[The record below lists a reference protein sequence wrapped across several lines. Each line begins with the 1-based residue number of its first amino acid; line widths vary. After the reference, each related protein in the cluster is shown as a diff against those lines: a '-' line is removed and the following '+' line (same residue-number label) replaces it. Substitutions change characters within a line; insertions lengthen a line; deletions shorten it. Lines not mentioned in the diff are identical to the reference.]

1 MKGDSGGCK
10 LQKYAR
16 FSIDDKHQKYGLID
30 NDAIKEIDGDIFSSF
45 KVTEKKHSIKNVK
58 IPAPCLPS
66 KIVAVGL
73 NYIDHAKEL
82 GMKVPEEPVLF
93 IKPNTSVIGPDDNIV
108 YPKMSR
114 RVDYEAEL
122 AIVIKDKTKNIE
134 PEEAHTHIF
143 GYTCLNDVTA
153 RDLQKKDGQWTR
165 AKSFDTFC
173 PIGPYI
179 VTDISPDNLKIE
191 LYVNKQLKQSSSTSN
206 LIFNV
211 QKLVSFI
218 SKVMTLFPGDI
229 IATGTPSGIGPLK
242 HGDKVEV
249 VIEKVGRLTNFVCKN
264 PL

>member
-1 MKGDSGGCK
+1 MQSLFQNKK
-10 LQKYAR
+10 LKKYAR
-16 FSIDDKHQKYGLID
+16 FSIDSSLSKYGLIEQD
-30 NDAIKEIDGDIFSSF
+30 VIIEIDGDIFTEF
-45 KVTEKKHSIKNVK
+45 KVTEKKYSIKNVK
-58 IPAPCLPS
+58 ILAPCLPG
-66 KIVAVGL
+66 KVVAVGL

-82 GMKVPEEPVLF
+82 GMKIPDEPVLF
-93 IKPNTSVIGPDDNIV
+93 MKPSTSVIGPDDNII

-122 AIVIKDKTKNIE
+122 AVVIKDKME
-134 PEEAHTHIF
+134 IF

-173 PIGPYI
+173 PIGPCI
-179 VTDISPDNLKIE
+179 VTDINPDDLKIA
-191 LYVNKQLKQSSSTSN
+191 LFLNGQLKQSSSTSN

-242 HGDKVEV
+242 RGDKVEV
-249 VIEKVGRLTNFVCKN
+249 VIEKVGRLRNFVS
-264 PL
+264 

>member
-1 MKGDSGGCK
+1 LK
-10 LQKYAR
+10 KYAR
-16 FSIDDKHQKYGLID
+16 FSISGSPSKYGLIED
-30 NDAIKEIDGDIFSSF
+30 DVIIEIDGDIFTEF
-45 KVTEKKHSIKNVK
+45 KVTEKKYSIKNVK
-58 IPAPCLPS
+58 ILAPCFPS
-66 KIVAVGL
+66 KVVAVGL

-82 GMKVPEEPVLF
+82 GMKAPEEPILF
-93 IKPNTSVIGPDDNIV
+93 MKPSTSVIGPNDNII

-122 AIVIKDKTKNIE
+122 AVVIKDKTKNVK

-179 VTDISPDNLKIE
+179 VTDINPDNLKIA
-191 LYVNKQLKQSSSTSN
+191 LFLNGQLKQSSFTSN

-229 IATGTPSGIGPLK
+229 ITTGTPSGIGPLK
-242 HGDKVEV
+242 RGDKVEV
-249 VIEKVGRLTNFVCKN
+249 VIEKVGRLRNFVS
-264 PL
+264 

>member
-1 MKGDSGGCK
+1 MRSLFQNKK
-10 LQKYAR
+10 LKKYAR
-16 FSIDDKHQKYGLID
+16 FSIDGSPFQYGLVE
-30 NDAIKEIDGDIFSSF
+30 NDVIIEIEGDIFTGF
-45 KVTEKKHSIKNVK
+45 KVTEKKYSIKNVK
-58 IPAPCLPS
+58 ILAPCLPS
-66 KIVAVGL
+66 KVVAVGL

-82 GMKVPEEPVLF
+82 GMKIPDEPILF
-93 IKPNTSVIGPDDNIV
+93 MKPNTSVIGQDDNII

-122 AIVIKDKTKNIE
+122 AVVINDKTENIE

-179 VTDISPDNLKIE
+179 VTDINPDNLKIE
-191 LYVNKQLKQSSSTSN
+191 LFLNGQLKQSSSTSN

-211 QKLVSFI
+211 RKLVSFI

-229 IATGTPSGIGPLK
+229 IATGTPSGIGPMK
-242 HGDKVEV
+242 RGDKVEV
-249 VIEKVGRLTNFVCKN
+249 VIEKVGILRNFVI
-264 PL
+264 

>member
-1 MKGDSGGCK
+1 MK
-10 LQKYAR
+10 KYAR
-16 FSIDDKHQKYGLID
+16 FSIDDNSSKYGLVEDDI
-30 NDAIKEIDGDIFSSF
+30 IIEIDGDIFTGF
-45 KVTEKKHSIKNVK
+45 KVTEKKYSIKNVK
-58 IPAPCLPS
+58 ILAPCLPS
-66 KIVAVGL
+66 KVVAVGL
-73 NYIDHAKEL
+73 NYTDHAKEL
-82 GMKVPEEPVLF
+82 GMKVPDEPILF
-93 IKPNTSVIGPDDNIV
+93 MKPSTSVIGPYDNIA
-108 YPKMSR
+108 YPAMSK

-122 AIVIKDKTKNIE
+122 AVVIKDKTINIE

-179 VTDISPDNLKIE
+179 VTDINPDNLKIE
-191 LYVNKQLKQSSSTSN
+191 LFLNGQLKQSSSTSN

-211 QKLVSFI
+211 RKLVSFI

-242 HGDKVEV
+242 RRDKVEV
-249 VIEKVGRLTNFVCKN
+249 VIEKVGRLRNFVS
-264 PL
+264 

>member
-1 MKGDSGGCK
+1 LK
-10 LQKYAR
+10 KYAR
-16 FSIDDKHQKYGLID
+16 FSVDNNSSKYGLVEDDVI
-30 NDAIKEIDGDIFSSF
+30 IEIDGDIFTGF
-45 KVTEKKHSIKNVK
+45 KVTEKKYSIKNVK
-58 IPAPCLPS
+58 ILAPCLPS
-66 KIVAVGL
+66 KVVAVGL
-73 NYIDHAKEL
+73 NYTDHAKEL
-82 GMKVPEEPVLF
+82 GMKVPDEPILF
-93 IKPNTSVIGPDDNIV
+93 MKPSTSVIGPYDNIA
-108 YPKMSR
+108 YPAMSK

-122 AIVIKDKTKNIE
+122 AVVIKNKTKNIE
-134 PEEAHTHIF
+134 PKEAHTHIF

-179 VTDISPDNLKIE
+179 VTDINPDNLKIE
-191 LYVNKQLKQSSSTSN
+191 LLLNGQLKQSSTTSN

-242 HGDKVEV
+242 RGDKVEV
-249 VIEKVGRLTNFVCKN
+249 VIEKVGRLRNFVS
-264 PL
+264 

>member
-1 MKGDSGGCK
+1 MAKKGDSGGCK
-10 LQKYAR
+10 LKKYAR
-16 FSIDDKHQKYGLID
+16 FSIDGNPSQYGLVE
-30 NDAIKEIDGDIFSSF
+30 NDVIIEIDGNIFSSF
-45 KVTEKKHSIKNVK
+45 KVTEKKYSIKNVK
-58 IPAPCLPS
+58 ILAPCLPG

-93 IKPNTSVIGPDDNIV
+93 MKPSTSVIGQDDNII

-122 AIVIKDKTKNIE
+122 AVVIKDKTKNIQ

-179 VTDISPDNLKIE
+179 VTDINPDNLKIA
-191 LYVNKQLKQSSSTSN
+191 LFLNGQLKQSSSTSN

-218 SKVMTLFPGDI
+218 SKVMTLFQGDI

-242 HGDKVEV
+242 RGDKVEV
-249 VIEKVGRLTNFVCKN
+249 VIDKVGRLRNFVS
-264 PL
+264 

>member
-1 MKGDSGGCK
+1 LK
-10 LQKYAR
+10 KYAR
-16 FSIDDKHQKYGLID
+16 FSIDGNPSKYGLIE
-30 NDAIKEIDGDIFSSF
+30 NDVIIEIDGDIFTGF
-45 KVTEKKHSIKNVK
+45 KVNEKKYSIKNVK
-58 IPAPCLPS
+58 ILAPCLPS
-66 KIVAVGL
+66 KVVAVGL

-82 GMKVPEEPVLF
+82 GMKIPDEPVLF
-93 IKPNTSVIGPDDNIV
+93 MKPSTSVIGQYDNII
-108 YPKMSR
+108 YPTMSK

-122 AIVIKDKTKNIE
+122 AVVIKDKTKNIE

-179 VTDISPDNLKIE
+179 VTDINPDNLKIE
-191 LYVNKQLKQSSSTSN
+191 LLLNGQLKQSSFTSN
-206 LIFNV
+206 LIFNI

-229 IATGTPSGIGPLK
+229 ITTGTPSGIGPLK

-249 VIEKVGRLTNFVCKN
+249 AIEKVGRLRNFVS
-264 PL
+264 

>member
-1 MKGDSGGCK
+1 MK
-10 LQKYAR
+10 KYLR
-16 FSIDDKHQKYGLID
+16 FSIDGKHPKYGLVE
-30 NDAIKEIDGDIFSSF
+30 NDVIIEIDGDIFARF
-45 KVTEKKHSIKNVK
+45 KITGKKHSIKNVK
-58 IPAPCLPS
+58 ILAPCLPS
-66 KIVAVGL
+66 KVVAVGL
-73 NYIDHAKEL
+73 NYMDHAKEL
-82 GMKVPEEPVLF
+82 GMKIPDEPVLF
-93 IKPNTSVIGPDDNIV
+93 MKPSTSVIGPDDNII

-122 AIVIKDKTKNIE
+122 AVVIKDKTKNIE
-134 PEEAHTHIF
+134 PEEAYTHIF

-179 VTDISPDNLKIE
+179 VTDINPDNLKIA
-191 LYVNKQLKQSSSTSN
+191 LFLNGQLKQSSSTSK

-218 SKVMTLFPGDI
+218 SEVMTLFPGDI

-242 HGDKVEV
+242 RGDKVEV
-249 VIEKVGRLTNFVCKN
+249 VIEKVGRLRNVVILRKN
-264 PL
+264 RKRTE

>member
-1 MKGDSGGCK
+1 MK
-10 LQKYAR
+10 KYAR
-16 FSIDDKHQKYGLID
+16 FSIDGGPSKYGLVE
-30 NDAIKEIDGDIFSSF
+30 NDVIIETDGDIFSSF
-45 KVTEKKHSIKNVK
+45 KVTEKKYSIKNVK
-58 IPAPCLPS
+58 ILAPCLPS
-66 KIVAVGL
+66 KVVAVGL

-82 GMKVPEEPVLF
+82 GMKVPDEPVLF
-93 IKPNTSVIGPDDNIV
+93 MKPSTSVIGPDDNII

-122 AIVIKDKTKNIE
+122 AVVIKDKTKNIQ
-134 PEEAHTHIF
+134 PEEANAHIF

-179 VTDISPDNLKIE
+179 VTDINPDNLKIA
-191 LYVNKQLKQSSSTSN
+191 LFLNGQLKQSSTTSN

-242 HGDKVEV
+242 RGDKVEV
-249 VIEKVGRLTNFVCKN
+249 VIEKVGRLRNFVS
-264 PL
+264 

>member
-1 MKGDSGGCK
+1 LK
-10 LQKYAR
+10 KYAR
-16 FSIDDKHQKYGLID
+16 FSIDGNPSKYGLVE
-30 NDAIKEIDGDIFSSF
+30 NDVIREIDGDIFSGF
-45 KVTEKKHSIKNVK
+45 RITEKKHSIKNIK
-58 IPAPCLPS
+58 ILAPCLPS
-66 KIVAVGL
+66 KVVAVGL

-82 GMKVPEEPVLF
+82 GMKIPEEPILF
-93 IKPNTSVIGPDDNIV
+93 MKPSTSVIGPDDNII

-122 AIVIKDKTKNIE
+122 AVVIKDKAKNIQ
-134 PEEAHTHIF
+134 PEKAHTHIF

-179 VTDISPDNLKIE
+179 VTDINPDNLKIA
-191 LYVNKQLKQSSSTSN
+191 LFLNGQLKQSSFTSN

-229 IATGTPSGIGPLK
+229 ITTGTPSGIGPLK

-249 VIEKVGRLTNFVCKN
+249 VIEKVGRLRNFVS
-264 PL
+264 

>member
-1 MKGDSGGCK
+1 MK
-10 LQKYAR
+10 KYAR
-16 FSIDDKHQKYGLID
+16 FSIDSSLSKYGLIEQD
-30 NDAIKEIDGDIFSSF
+30 VIIEIDGDIFTEF
-45 KVTEKKHSIKNVK
+45 KVTEKKYSIKNVK
-58 IPAPCLPS
+58 ILAPCLPG
-66 KIVAVGL
+66 KVVAVGL

-82 GMKVPEEPVLF
+82 GMKIPDEPVLF
-93 IKPNTSVIGPDDNIV
+93 MKPSTSVIGPDDNII

-122 AIVIKDKTKNIE
+122 AVVIKDKME
-134 PEEAHTHIF
+134 IF

-173 PIGPYI
+173 PIGPCI
-179 VTDISPDNLKIE
+179 VTDINPDDLKIA
-191 LYVNKQLKQSSSTSN
+191 LFLNGQLKQSSSTSN

-242 HGDKVEV
+242 RGDKVEV
-249 VIEKVGRLTNFVCKN
+249 VIEKVGRLRNFVS
-264 PL
+264 

>member
-1 MKGDSGGCK
+1 MK
-10 LQKYAR
+10 KYAR
-16 FSIDDKHQKYGLID
+16 FSIDDNLPEYGLIE
-30 NDAIKEIDGDIFSSF
+30 NDVIREINGDIFAGF
-45 KVTEKKHSIKNVK
+45 KVAEKKHSVHDVSLL
-58 IPAPCLPS
+58 APCLPS

-82 GMKVPEEPVLF
+82 GMKIPDEPILF
-93 IKPNTSVIGPDDNIV
+93 MKPNTSLIGPDDSIV
-108 YPKMSR
+108 YPKMSS

-122 AIVIKDKTKNIE
+122 AVVIKNETKNVKL
-134 PEEAHTHIF
+134 EEAHTHIL

-179 VTDISPDNLKIE
+179 VTDINPDNLKIE
-191 LYVNKQLKQSSSTSN
+191 LYLNGQLKQSSTTSN

-229 IATGTPSGIGPLK
+229 IATGTPSGIGPMK
-242 HGDKVEV
+242 RGDKVEV
-249 VIEKVGRLTNFVCKN
+249 VIEKVGRLRNFVS
-264 PL
+264 

>member
-1 MKGDSGGCK
+1 MK
-10 LQKYAR
+10 KYAR
-16 FSIDDKHQKYGLID
+16 FSIDGNPPKYGLVE
-30 NDAIKEIDGDIFSSF
+30 NDVIGEINGDVFVEF
-45 KVTEKKHSIKNVK
+45 KITEKKYRIGDVNLL
-58 IPAPCLPS
+58 APCLPS

-82 GMKVPEEPVLF
+82 GMKVPEEPILF
-93 IKPNTSVIGPDDNIV
+93 MKPSTSVIGPDDNII

-114 RVDYEAEL
+114 HVDYEAEL
-122 AIVIKDKTKNIE
+122 AVVIKDKTKNIE
-134 PEEAHTHIF
+134 PEEAHTHIL

-179 VTDISPDNLKIE
+179 VTDINSDNLKIA
-191 LYVNKQLKQSSSTSN
+191 LFLNGQLKQSSSTSN
-206 LIFNV
+206 LIFNA

-218 SKVMTLFPGDI
+218 SKVMTLFPEDI

-242 HGDKVEV
+242 RRDKVEV
-249 VIEKVGRLTNFVCKN
+249 VIEKVGRLRNFVS
-264 PL
+264 

>member
-1 MKGDSGGCK
+1 M
-10 LQKYAR
+10 QKYAR
-16 FSIDDKHQKYGLID
+16 FSIDSNLPLYGLVE
-30 NDAIKEIDGDIFSSF
+30 NDVIGKIDGDIFSSF
-45 KVTEKKHSIKNVK
+45 KITKKKYSIKNVK
-58 IPAPCLPS
+58 ILSPCLPG

-82 GMKVPEEPVLF
+82 GMKIPAEPVLF
-93 IKPNTSVIGPDDNIV
+93 MKPSTSVIGPDDNII

-122 AIVIKDKTKNIE
+122 AVIIKDKTKNIQ

-179 VTDISPDNLKIE
+179 VTDINPDNLKIA
-191 LYVNKQLKQSSSTSN
+191 LFLNGQLKQSSSTSN

-242 HGDKVEV
+242 CEDKVEV
-249 VIEKVGRLTNFVCKN
+249 VIEKVGRLRNFVS
-264 PL
+264 

>member
-1 MKGDSGGCK
+1 MQSLFRNKK
-10 LQKYAR
+10 LKKYAR
-16 FSIDDKHQKYGLID
+16 FSIDGNPSKYGLVE
-30 NDAIKEIDGDIFSSF
+30 NDVIREIDGDIFSGF
-45 KVTEKKHSIKNVK
+45 RITEKKHSIKNIK
-58 IPAPCLPS
+58 ILAPCLPS
-66 KIVAVGL
+66 KVVAVGL

-82 GMKVPEEPVLF
+82 GMKIPEEPILF
-93 IKPNTSVIGPDDNIV
+93 MKPSTSVIGPDDNII

-122 AIVIKDKTKNIE
+122 AVVIKDKAKNIQ
-134 PEEAHTHIF
+134 PEKAHTHIF

-179 VTDISPDNLKIE
+179 VTDINPDNLKIA
-191 LYVNKQLKQSSSTSN
+191 LFLNGQLKQSSFTSN

-229 IATGTPSGIGPLK
+229 ITTGTPSGIGPLK

-249 VIEKVGRLTNFVCKN
+249 VIEKVGRLRNFVS
-264 PL
+264 

>member
-1 MKGDSGGCK
+1 MK
-10 LQKYAR
+10 KYAR
-16 FSIDDKHQKYGLID
+16 FSISGSPSKYGLIED
-30 NDAIKEIDGDIFSSF
+30 DVIIEIDGDIFTEF
-45 KVTEKKHSIKNVK
+45 KVTEKKYSIKNVK
-58 IPAPCLPS
+58 ILAPCFPS
-66 KIVAVGL
+66 KVVAVGL

-82 GMKVPEEPVLF
+82 GMKAPEEPILF
-93 IKPNTSVIGPDDNIV
+93 MKPSTSVIGPNDNII

-122 AIVIKDKTKNIE
+122 AVVIKDKTKNVK

-179 VTDISPDNLKIE
+179 VTDINPDNLKIA
-191 LYVNKQLKQSSSTSN
+191 LFLNGQLKQSSFTSN

-229 IATGTPSGIGPLK
+229 ITTGTPSGIGPLK
-242 HGDKVEV
+242 RGDKVEV
-249 VIEKVGRLTNFVCKN
+249 VIEKVGRLRNFVS
-264 PL
+264 

>member
-1 MKGDSGGCK
+1 MKGGAGGCK
-10 LQKYAR
+10 LKKYAR
-16 FSIDDKHQKYGLID
+16 FSIDGGPSKYGLVE
-30 NDAIKEIDGDIFSSF
+30 NDVIIETDGDIFSSF
-45 KVTEKKHSIKNVK
+45 KVTEKKYSIKNVK
-58 IPAPCLPS
+58 ILAPCLPS
-66 KIVAVGL
+66 KVVAVGL

-82 GMKVPEEPVLF
+82 GMKVPDEPVLF
-93 IKPNTSVIGPDDNIV
+93 MKPSTSVIGPDDNII

-122 AIVIKDKTKNIE
+122 AVVIKDKTKNIQ
-134 PEEAHTHIF
+134 PEEANAHIF

-179 VTDISPDNLKIE
+179 VTDINPDNLKIA
-191 LYVNKQLKQSSSTSN
+191 LFLNGQLKQSSTTSN

-242 HGDKVEV
+242 RGDKVEV
-249 VIEKVGRLTNFVCKN
+249 VIEKVGRLRNFVS
-264 PL
+264 